1 MMLHRI
7 SVRAKLIGC
16 FAVMLVLM
24 VGLAGLAF
32 HQTRILRDSVS
43 ELRGV
48 ALPATQALGRIQ
60 ALALRIR
67 VNGSRLI
74 SARTEGQHDE
84 AAASMRQRVAELAKE
99 RAAYG
104 RLPAA
109 AEMQGLYATF
119 DRQWQVYLTLQADG
133 LRRAESGD
141 QAGALEMYNTTMS
154 DAIREVIAMLV
165 TLVDRNEAAATESGD
180 IAQAAHERT
189 ERQLLIFL
197 GIAALLAAGAAL
209 MLILEVSRPLG
220 RMTAAMHRLAAG
232 DTATAVPSTERDDE
246 VGAMGRAV
254 QVFKDSMIR
263 AAALEAEQAR
273 MRADGEAQRRAM
285 MREMADGFEGVVGG
299 IVASVTSAATELQAT
314 AQAMTATA
322 TQTAGQSTAV
332 AAAAEEA
339 AANVGAVAA
348 AAEEMGAGVQE
359 IGRQVAGTA
368 GLARAA
374 VTEAGQT
381 AALVQDLTRGA
392 AKIGDVLGLIS
403 SIADQTNLLALNATI
418 EAARAGAAGRGFA
431 VVAAEVKEL
440 AGQTARATGEISGQI
455 GEIQAATGQAVSA
468 IGGIV
473 ARIQEISDVAG
484 ALAAAVGQQ
493 DATTQEIVRNV
504 SQAAVGAGEV
514 THTIAGVAGA
524 AEETGNA
531 AHHLLAAASEL
542 SRHSHHLD
550 AEVGRFLSGVRAA

>member
-1 MMLHRI
+1 MLHRFSI
-7 SVRAKLIGC
+7 RAKLVGS
-16 FAVMLVLM
+16 FAVMLVVM
-24 VGLAGLAF
+24 AALAGLAF
-32 HQTRILRDSVS
+32 HQARILQDAVA
-43 ELRGV
+43 ELRQV

-60 ALALRIR
+60 ALTLRIR
-67 VNGSRLI
+67 VNGGRLI
-74 SARTEGQHDE
+74 SAGTDRQRAE
-84 AAASMRQRVAELAKE
+84 AAASMRQRTAELARE
-99 RAAYG
+99 REAYAH
-104 RLPAA
+104 LPASA
-109 AEMQGLYATF
+109 AMQGLSATF
-119 DRQWQVYLTLQADG
+119 DRQWQAYLGLQADA
-133 LRRAESGD
+133 LRRAGAGD
-141 QAGALEMYNTTMS
+141 TAGALELYNTTMS
-154 DAIREVIAMLV
+154 DAIRDVVATLV
-165 TLVDRNEAAATESGD
+165 ELVDRNKATAAESGRA
-180 IAQAAHERT
+180 AQAAYDRT
-189 ERQLLIFL
+189 QSQLLAFL
-197 GIAALLAAGAAL
+197 AVAAALAFGAAL

-220 RMTAAMHRLAAG
+220 RMTAAMHRLSAG
-232 DTATAVPSTERDDE
+232 DMAAPVPSVERRDE

-273 MRADGEAQRRAM
+273 MRADGEAQRRQM

-299 IVASVTSAATELQAT
+299 IVASVTAAATELQAT

-322 TQTAGQSTAV
+322 TETAGQSTAV

-348 AAEEMGAGVQE
+348 AAEEMGASVQE

-374 VTEAGQT
+374 VAEAGQT

-455 GEIQAATGQAVSA
+455 GEIRAATDQAVAA

-473 ARIQEISDVAG
+473 ARIREISDVAG
-484 ALAAAVGQQ
+484 ALAAAVDQQ

-504 SQAAVGAGEV
+504 SQAAIGAGEV
-514 THTIAGVAGA
+514 THNIAGVAGA
-524 AEETGNA
+524 AEETGHA

>member
-1 MMLHRI
+1 MLNRLSI
-7 SVRAKLIGC
+7 RTKLIGC
-16 FAVMLVLM
+16 FSVMLVLM
-24 VGLAGLAF
+24 AGLAGLAF
-32 HQTRILRDSVS
+32 RQAQIQQEAVA

-48 ALPATQALGRIQ
+48 VLPATQTLGRIQ
-60 ALALRIR
+60 ALTLRVR

-74 SARTEGQHDE
+74 SARTDRQRED
-84 AAASMRQRVAELAKE
+84 AAASMRQRVEELARE
-99 RAAYG
+99 REAYG
-104 RLPAA
+104 RIPSSP
-109 AEMQGLYATF
+109 EMQAIYAAF
-119 DRQWQVYLTLQADG
+119 GRQWQTYLNLQADA
-133 LRRAESGD
+133 LRRAEGGD
-141 QAGALEMYNTTMS
+141 PTAALELYNTTMS
-154 DAIREVIAMLV
+154 DAIREVIATLV
-165 TLVDRNEAAATESGD
+165 KLVDRTEAAAAESGR
-180 IAQAAHERT
+180 AAEAAYART
-189 ERQLLIFL
+189 QGQMVLFL
-197 GIAALLAAGAAL
+197 GVAALLAAGAAL
-209 MLILEVSRPLG
+209 MLILSVSRPLG

-232 DTATAVPSTERDDE
+232 DTAAAVPSTERRDE
-246 VGAMGRAV
+246 IGAMGRAV
-254 QVFKDSMIR
+254 QVFRESMIR
-263 AAALEAEQAR
+263 ATALEAEQAR
-273 MRADGEAQRRAM
+273 LRADGEVQRRAL

-299 IVASVTSAATELQAT
+299 IVVSVTSAAAELQAT

-322 TQTAGQSTAV
+322 TETASQSTAV

-348 AAEEMGAGVQE
+348 AAEEMGASVQE

-374 VTEAGQT
+374 VTEAGET
-381 AALVQDLTRGA
+381 AALVQNLTRGA
-392 AKIGDVLGLIS
+392 ARIGDVLGLIS

-493 DATTQEIVRNV
+493 DATTQEIVRSV
-504 SQAAVGAGEV
+504 SQAAIGAGEV
-514 THTIAGVAGA
+514 THNIAGVAGA

-550 AEVGRFLSGVRAA
+550 AEVGCFLEGVRAA

>member
-7 SVRAKLIGC
+7 SIRAKLVGS

-24 VGLAGLAF
+24 AALAGLAF
-32 HQTRILRDSVS
+32 RQARILQDAVA
-43 ELRGV
+43 ELRQV
-48 ALPATQALGRIQ
+48 ALPATQTLGRIQ
-60 ALALRIR
+60 ALTLRIR
-67 VNGSRLI
+67 VNGGRLI
-74 SARTEGQHDE
+74 SARTDRQRED
-84 AAASMRQRVAELAKE
+84 AAASMRQRSEELARE
-99 RAAYG
+99 RESYA
-104 RLPAA
+104 RLPAS
-109 AEMQGLYATF
+109 AEMQGLSATF
-119 DRQWQVYLTLQADG
+119 DRQWQAYLGLQADA
-133 LRRAESGD
+133 LRRAGAGD
-141 QAGALEMYNTTMS
+141 QAGALELYNTTMS
-154 DAIREVIAMLV
+154 DAIRDVVATLV
-165 TLVDRNEAAATESGD
+165 KLVDRNEATASERGLA
-180 IAQAAHERT
+180 AQAAYDST
-189 ERQLLIFL
+189 QTQLLAFL
-197 GIAALLAAGAAL
+197 AVAAILAFGAAL

-220 RMTAAMHRLAAG
+220 RMTAAMHRLSAG
-232 DTATAVPSTERDDE
+232 DTAAPVPSVERRDE

-273 MRADGEAQRRAM
+273 LRADSEAQRRQT

-314 AQAMTATA
+314 AQTMTATA

-348 AAEEMGAGVQE
+348 AAEEMGASVQE
-359 IGRQVAGTA
+359 IGRQVASTA

-440 AGQTARATGEISGQI
+440 AGQTAKATGEISGQI

-504 SQAAVGAGEV
+504 SQAAIGAGEV
-514 THTIAGVAGA
+514 THNIAGVAGA
-524 AEETGNA
+524 AEETGTA